1 MTETL
6 VVSDGGPSSNALHGI
21 LLCIAAEAMAALGFL
36 VSIFRTAI
44 TPQPVQP
51 PMIENFVIRYR
62 DIAPQAP
69 PQPTYVPSRRPSLP
83 RSKSENTI
91 REIKGRP
98 RASSDPTGTTSRPDL
113 FRTRAALRARRC
125 MSIAGAAAAKTA
137 IPARPIVKGARTVLR
152 TLSVNEG
159 VLGKQVEDDEEDDE
173 EEEEKMQQSA
183 TPAFLKTAHFRTKN
197 ALNRSA
203 TVATAAFVAV
213 KAPIAKGFANPVV
226 HSEEKPAQAGVLVVE
241 ELPEHGKR
249 QRKFCSALFI
259 RHRVDLLVHSMTRYT
274 AEARCLKPLD
284 INKHFMLIGLCEAEV
299 TWHDGG
305 WAIIR
310 VDYAISDYRADP
322 CRSRYLST

>member
-1 MTETL
+1 MTDTL
-6 VVSDGGPSSNALHGI
+6 VISDGGPSSNALHGI

-44 TPQPVQP
+44 KPQPVQP

-62 DIAPQAP
+62 DVAPKAP
-69 PQPTYVPSRRPSLP
+69 PKPKTTCTPSRISPLP
-83 RSKSENTI
+83 RSKSEITI

-125 MSIAGAAAAKTA
+125 MSIAGAACAKTA

-152 TLSVNEG
+152 TLSVNDG
-159 VLGKQVEDDEEDDE
+159 VLGKKVEDDEEDDE
-173 EEEEKMQQSA
+173 EEDEKVHKSA
-183 TPAFLKTAHFRTKN
+183 TPAFLRTAHFHTKN

-213 KAPIAKGFANPVV
+213 KAPIAKGFASPMVPVV
-226 HSEEKPAQAGVLVVE
+226 YSEEKSTVLGGDMLVE

-249 QRKFCSALFI
+249 QLKFRLG
-259 RHRVDLLVHSMTRYT
+259 RPKLTRRLAVFGKVCT
-274 AEARCLKPLD
+274 
-284 INKHFMLIGLCEAEV
+284 
-299 TWHDGG
+299 
-305 WAIIR
+305 
-310 VDYAISDYRADP
+310 
-322 CRSRYLST
+322 